1 MELMYSRKSDTTSL
15 ISVKT
20 RFRIL
25 AAQLIAHGVQSQF
38 IARIDAQIS
47 LEERLEGLQVEH
59 QQEMAGALGKSDMRV
74 NMALAEL
81 ELCGAR
87 YQRAHREGASFEE
100 LAKLADKFNQQRL
113 VADRRL
119 RELLIHREAVGFRRN
134 QILDELYPIAGKLRV
149 LAEAA

>member
-1 MELMYSRKSDTTSL
+1 MESILSHKSDITS
-15 ISVKT
+15 ISNVRTRLKT
-20 RFRIL
+20 L
-25 AAQLIAHGVQSQF
+25 ASQLIAHGVQSQY

-59 QQEMAGALGKSDMRV
+59 QQEMAGALGRSGMRV
-74 NMALAEL
+74 NIALAEL

-87 YQRAHREGASFEE
+87 YERAEHEGASLEE
-100 LAKLADKFNQQRL
+100 LARLANAFNQQRL
-113 VADRRL
+113 VAHKRL

-134 QILDELYPIAGKLRV
+134 QILDELYPIARKLSV